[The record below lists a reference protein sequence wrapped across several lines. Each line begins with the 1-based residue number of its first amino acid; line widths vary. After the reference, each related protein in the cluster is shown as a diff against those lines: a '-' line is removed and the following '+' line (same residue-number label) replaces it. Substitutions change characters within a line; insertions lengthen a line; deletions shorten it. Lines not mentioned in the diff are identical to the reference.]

1 MILGRVIGTVVATRK
16 DERLTGFKLMVVE
29 TLQPGKETKSEEFVA
44 VDTVGAGVGETVL
57 VVMGSPA
64 SRTVNGAG
72 SQVPVDAA
80 IIGIVD
86 SVEMIG
92 R

>member
-1 MILGRVIGTVVATRK
+1 MILGRVIGTVVSTRK
-16 DERLTGFKLMVVE
+16 DERLTGFKLLVVE
-29 TLQPGKETKSEEFVA
+29 TLQPGKKTEVEEFVA

-64 SRTVNGAG
+64 SRTVNGADTL
-72 SQVPVDAA
+72 VPVDAA

-86 SVEMIG
+86 TVEMTS